1 MRKRLLILLAAA
13 VVLLAG
19 CGCGKDGKSDKDT
32 KSTTKATTTAQTTTK
47 KEETTKAEE
56 NKTEE
61 TTQTT
66 QQENVAPAEATT
78 TQPAAPA
85 YTYTDLDKTMYAKSS
100 VNVRD
105 LPGAEG
111 NKLGGLSKVQ
121 EVHVTGQCNE
131 SKWYRIDFNGSI
143 AYVSN
148 NYLVDEKPAEEAAQA
163 PVQAAQAA
171 PAQSGETGEE
181 SCPYPLYTI
190 MYDNQGYPYYYG
202 KWGGSAN
209 MDADNYAKTQACD
222 AQVSQYLGEH
232 YQVWNEDHTSSS
244 CSSMIGW
251 KSIGRYQGMQ
261 VVVRY
266 VGVLNDVRLAEPED
280 RGIPT
285 AGNGI
290 WKQ

>member
-1 MRKRLLILLAAA
+1 MRKRLFILLAAT

-61 TTQTT
+61 TTQPT
-66 QQENVAPAEATT
+66 QQESVAPAETTT

-85 YTYTDLDKTMYAKSS
+85 YTYSDLDKTMYAKSS

-111 NKLGGLSKVQ
+111 NKLGGFSKAQ

-131 SKWYRIDFNGSI
+131 SKWYRIEFKGGT

-148 NYLVDEKPAEEAAQA
+148 NYLVDEKPAEETAQA

-181 SCPYPLYTI
+181 PCPYPLYTI

-222 AQVSQYLGEH
+222 AQVSQYIGENFK
-232 YQVWNEDHTSSS
+232 VWNEDHTSGTS
-244 CSSMIGW
+244 SSMVSW

-261 VVVRY
+261 VVVRF
-266 VGVLNDVRLAEPED
+266 VAVVNDVRLAEPED

-290 WKQ
+290 WKD